1 MPVESRPPV
10 GENVEVLFKPRG
22 VAVIGASRQ
31 PGKVGYMVLYNLKNS
46 YKGPIYPVNPK
57 ADEILGLKAYPTI
70 LDVPDPVDLAVV
82 TVPAKLVPE
91 VVDQAGR
98 RGVKAVIVISA
109 GFKEVGG
116 EGVELERRLVEV
128 VRKHGMRMLG
138 PNCLGIYSPSTGINA
153 TFLDPNKQGLPGK
166 GPIAFISQSGALGA
180 ALLDWLD
187 TNQLGLSKFIS
198 VGNKADIDEADLLAY
213 LKRDPDTKSIAM
225 YIEGIE
231 PGEGERFRRALE
243 DTTPE
248 KPIVVLKAGRTA
260 AGARAAASHTGSLA
274 GSYQL
279 YDALFRQ
286 TGVIQAY
293 DTAQLF
299 EMALALALQPPML
312 GDRVAIITM
321 GGGSGVMASDNL
333 SERGL
338 NVVELSKATQEKL
351 RKVLLPIAS
360 PRNPVDVTGSA
371 TDEHFLESIRIVVE
385 SGEVDGVFLIPYL
398 NLATITPELPRK
410 IAQLVREL
418 QKKYKIPF
426 VASVTAGRK
435 SWALAKIMEKE
446 AGIPVY
452 SNEASAARAMWALRQ
467 YGKWLQKIGKA

>member
-1 MPVESRPPV
+1 MALPRPPV
-10 GENVEVLFKPRG
+10 GEGVEVLFKPKG
-22 VAVIGASRQ
+22 VAVIGASRK

-46 YKGPIYPVNPK
+46 YEGPIYPVNPN

-70 LDVPDPVDLAVV
+70 MDVPDPVDLAVV
-82 TVPAKLVPE
+82 TVPAKMVPD

-98 RGVKAVIVISA
+98 RGVRAVIVISA
-109 GFKEVGG
+109 GFREVGG
-116 EGVELERRLVEV
+116 EGVELEKRLLEV
-128 VRKHGMRMLG
+128 VRKHGIRMLG
-138 PNCLGIYSPSTGINA
+138 PNCLGVYSPSTGINA
-153 TFLDPNKQGLPGK
+153 TFLDPEKQGLPGK

-187 TNQLGLSKFIS
+187 ANQFGISKFIS
-198 VGNKADIDEADLLAY
+198 IGNKADIDEADLLAY
-213 LKRDPDTKSIAM
+213 LRKDPETKSIAM
-225 YIEGIE
+225 YIEGVA
-231 PGEGERFRRALE
+231 PGEGGRFRRALE
-243 DTTPE
+243 ETTHE
-248 KPIVVLKAGRTA
+248 KPVVILKSGRTA
-260 AGARAAASHTGSLA
+260 AGARAASSHTGSLA

-279 YDALFRQ
+279 YETIFKQ
-286 TGVIQAY
+286 TGVIPAY

-333 SERGL
+333 AEKGL
-338 NVVELSKATQEKL
+338 KVVELSPETQAKL

-385 SGEVDGVFLIPYL
+385 SGEVDGIFLIPYL
-398 NLATITPELPRK
+398 NLASITPELPRK
-410 IAQLVREL
+410 IAALVKEIQ
-418 QKKYKIPF
+418 QKYRIPF
-426 VASVTAGRK
+426 VASVTAGK
-435 SWALAKIMEKE
+435 KTWALAKIMEKE

-467 YGKWLQKIGKA
+467 YGKWLQKIGVA